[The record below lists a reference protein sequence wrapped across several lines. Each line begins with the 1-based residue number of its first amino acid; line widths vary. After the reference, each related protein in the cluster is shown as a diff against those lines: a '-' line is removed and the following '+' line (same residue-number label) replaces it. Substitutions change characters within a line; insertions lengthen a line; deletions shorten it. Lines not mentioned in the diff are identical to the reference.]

1 MVKSHLS
8 PAPNDRR
15 CEQFHSAFLARPS
28 SFSIKYGRCVRKVI
42 TGVDAEG
49 RSCVVSE
56 EAVAPS
62 TVEGISTVVVAHLFA
77 TQESPPAPR
86 PPANGPTVDVQLA
99 PGFVRWMVVEH
110 RAHEDSDADGTPGAM
125 HHSNTV
131 DLIYVLEG
139 TAEFVLEDGAHS
151 IGPGDCIVEP
161 GVDHAMVPGSR
172 GCRLLVVSIGTPPPA

>member
-1 MVKSHLS
+1 
-8 PAPNDRR
+8 
-15 CEQFHSAFLARPS
+15 
-28 SFSIKYGRCVRKVI
+28 VRKLI

-56 EAVAPS
+56 EAVVPR
-62 TVEGISTVVVAHLFA
+62 TVEGISTVVVANLFA
-77 TQESPPAPR
+77 TQESPPPPR
-86 PPANGPTVDVQLA
+86 PPAHGPTVDVQLA

-110 RAHEDSDADGTPGAM
+110 RAHQDSDADGTPGAM

-139 TAEFVLEDGAHS
+139 SAEFALEDGSHS

-161 GVDHAMVPGSR
+161 GVDHAMVPGPR